1 MLGGHERD
9 RRRARLGLRLSGGSL
24 MIRHGLA
31 RFPAMGGLD
40 YLTLAPWPRRSGTPG
55 CSSLII
61 AAVVAVDGAIALI
74 VIITG
79 GSSSGGYGRSAT
91 SLASDLS
98 CTAPHLSPSSADDV
112 NIDLRIH
119 PREVRAPSMPY
130 VAESGTGNALSNT
143 HLNLRQGLFISP

>member
-1 MLGGHERD
+1 
-9 RRRARLGLRLSGGSL
+9 
-24 MIRHGLA
+24 
-31 RFPAMGGLD
+31 
-40 YLTLAPWPRRSGTPG
+40 
-55 CSSLII
+55 
-61 AAVVAVDGAIALI
+61 VVAADSAIALI

-98 CTAPHLSPSSADDV
+98 CTAPHPSPSSTDDV

-130 VAESGTGNALSNT
+130 VAESGTGNALSNA
-143 HLNLRQGLFISP
+143 LKLKGKALFISP

>member
-1 MLGGHERD
+1 
-9 RRRARLGLRLSGGSL
+9 
-24 MIRHGLA
+24 
-31 RFPAMGGLD
+31 MGGLD

-91 SLASDLS
+91 SLANDLS
-98 CTAPHLSPSSADDV
+98 CTATHPSPSSTDTV

-119 PREVRAPSMPY
+119 PREVCAPSMPY
-130 VAESGTGNALSNT
+130 VAESGTGNALSNALKLKGKAFLY
-143 HLNLRQGLFISP
+143 HLDDDLAFCASFSEVSHGLSG